1 MKLYLVQHGLSL
13 SEDIDPEKPLSPQGR
28 EQTQGV
34 AEFLKGKNFQV
45 DELWHSPKKRA
56 AQTAQVFSE
65 NILCSRIQER
75 EDLNPL
81 DPVKDFPQEIESS
94 DKDLMIVGHLPF
106 LQNLASLLLSGTE
119 NNQFISFRNSG
130 VLCLE
135 KADAWKVLWAVTPEL
150 LQKDKAEFDGSKFGC

>member
-13 SEDIDPEKPLSPQGR
+13 PEDIDPEKPLSPQGK

-56 AQTAQVFSE
+56 VQTALIISE
-65 NILCSRIQER
+65 NILCSHVQER
-75 EDLNPL
+75 KDLNPL
-81 DPVKDFPQEIESS
+81 DPVKDLPREIESS

-106 LQNLASLLLSGTE
+106 LQNLASLLLGGTKD
-119 NNQFISFRNSG
+119 NQFISFRNSG

-135 KADAWKVLWAVTPEL
+135 HTDAWKVLWSVIPDL
-150 LQKDKAEFDGSKFGC
+150 LLGSKADFDGSKFGC

>member
-13 SEDIDPEKPLSPQGR
+13 PEDIDPEKPLSPQGK

-34 AEFLKGKNFQV
+34 AEFLKEKNFQV

-56 AQTAQVFSE
+56 VETAQIISE
-65 NILCSRIQER
+65 NVRCSRIQER
-75 EDLNPL
+75 KDLNPL
-81 DPVKDFPQEIESS
+81 DPVKDFPQEIESLS
-94 DKDLMIVGHLPF
+94 KDLMIVGHLPF
-106 LQNLASLLLSGTE
+106 LQNLASLLLSGRE
-119 NNQFISFRNSG
+119 DNQFISVRNSG

-135 KADAWKVLWAVTPEL
+135 KTDTWKVLWAIIPEL